1 MCKFRQLD
9 GTGARW
15 GALTFEQEGGRE
27 GEPAMFAHA
36 RAADTR
42 NAAGERS
49 SLLPL
54 RGKGCVSKV
63 QNSRN
68 LLFEVSF
75 GKG

>member
-1 MCKFRQLD
+1 MGRINIRA
-9 GTGARW
+9 G
-15 GALTFEQEGGRE
+15 ERE

-54 RGKGCVSKV
+54 RGKGCVILARD
-63 QNSRN
+63 SRN